1 VVLERG
7 FFVYCRELGREDD
20 KFRVGTAMM
29 TDVGGS
35 RKLDTLYMMIPLSTE
50 QAKHLESVLL
60 VTNSSEKIDVIEIE
74 VDRISQDMI
83 DCNK

>member
-1 VVLERG
+1 VALEKG
-7 FFVYCRELGREDD
+7 FFVYCRELGRAED
-20 KFRVGTAMM
+20 KLRVGTAIM

-35 RKLDTLYMMIPLSTE
+35 RKLDTLYMMIPLSTN
-50 QAKHLESVLL
+50 QAKHLESVIL

-83 DCNK
+83 DCDK